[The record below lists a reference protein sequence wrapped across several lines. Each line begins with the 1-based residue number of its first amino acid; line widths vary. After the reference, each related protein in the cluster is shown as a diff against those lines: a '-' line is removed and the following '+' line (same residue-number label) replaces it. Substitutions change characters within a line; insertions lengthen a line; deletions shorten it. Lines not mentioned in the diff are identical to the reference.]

1 MASDPLHQE
10 IASDLRRG
18 VTRLGRRLRAKRSTG
33 ALSSNKASVLGHLFH
48 AGPITAGEMAGLEH
62 LQPQSLTRVFADLEA
77 EGLIVRRR
85 SDRDGRCWVLDLTDA
100 GRAALMRDLAELDAW
115 LASALDGL
123 SETEVRLLGLI
134 APLLERLADTD
145 PGQGGGGG

>member
-1 MASDPLHQE
+1 MTPTDPLYHE
-10 IASDLRRG
+10 IASQVRRG
-18 VTRLGRRLRAKRSTG
+18 ITRLGRRLRAERSSG
-33 ALSSNKASVLGHLFH
+33 ALSSNKASVLGRLFH
-48 AGPITAGEMAGLEH
+48 SGPITAGEVAGLEH

-100 GRAALMRDLAELDAW
+100 GRDVLTRDLAELDTW

-123 SETEVRLLGLI
+123 TETEV
-134 APLLERLADTD
+134 
-145 PGQGGGGG
+145 